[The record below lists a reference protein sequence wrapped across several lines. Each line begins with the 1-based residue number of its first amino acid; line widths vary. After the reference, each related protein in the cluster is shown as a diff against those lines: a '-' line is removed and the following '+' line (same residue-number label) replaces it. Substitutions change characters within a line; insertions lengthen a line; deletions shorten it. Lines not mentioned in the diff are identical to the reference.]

1 MKIKMTIDEC
11 LEYSDIWARGITVH
25 SDSQGWRVVCML
37 LAEEVRKLRK
47 HEYICNQCG
56 IRKDS
61 ETEKA
66 EF

>member
-11 LEYSDIWARGITVH
+11 LEYADEQSIGMSIYA
-25 SDSQGWRVVCML
+25 DSNGWRVVCML